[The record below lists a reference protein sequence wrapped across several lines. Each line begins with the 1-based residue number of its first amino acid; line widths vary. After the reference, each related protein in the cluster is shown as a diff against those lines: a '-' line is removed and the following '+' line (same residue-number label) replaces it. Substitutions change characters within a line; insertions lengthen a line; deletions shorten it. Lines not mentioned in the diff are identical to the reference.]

1 MDTRSFLTESVILK
15 GRDYGEADRILI
27 VFSREKGKLSCIAK
41 SARKP
46 KSNLRGATQLF
57 CHSRLSL
64 SGSKGLLTVTQGE
77 TMDSFWGLRDN
88 LDKIAYASYL
98 AELVDG
104 ALPEGKPQ
112 EKLFIL
118 LVAAFTLLDAVED
131 HELIARYFELKLLG
145 ILGYKPQLS
154 SCTVCGRGLAGSR
167 FSLLPSRGG
176 IVCASCN
183 RLSDDGIPMSNG
195 AIATM
200 ERMFHQELP
209 KWFNLK
215 LGPAY
220 RQELENAI
228 GIYMDYY
235 LERSH
240 RAKEVLNKFTAPY

>member
-46 KSNLRGATQLF
+46 KSNLRGPTQLF
-57 CHSRLSL
+57 CHSRLSV
-64 SGSKGLLTVTQGE
+64 SGSKGLLTLTQGE
-77 TMDSFWGLRDN
+77 TIDSFWGLRDD

-98 AELVDG
+98 AELVDC

-112 EKLFIL
+112 ERLFIL
-118 LVAAFTLLDAVED
+118 LVAAFTLLEAVED
-131 HELIARYFELKLLG
+131 RELIARYFELKLLG
-145 ILGYKPQLS
+145 LLGYKPQLT
-154 SCTVCGRGLAGSR
+154 SCALCGRGLAGSS
-167 FSLLPSRGG
+167 FSLSPARGG
-176 IVCASCN
+176 IVCASCSH
-183 RLSDDGIPMSNG
+183 LADDGTPMSNG

-200 ERMFHQELP
+200 ERMFQQELP

-220 RQELENAI
+220 RRELDFAI
-228 GIYMDYY
+228 ASYMEYY
-235 LERSH
+235 LERSR
-240 RAKEVLNKFTAPY
+240 RAREVLHKFTSPY